1 MDCNSYAAQLLEQ
14 QNWRPILKRRH
25 ELERLYAASPS
36 SETASL
42 LETQWLVEDGV
53 CRLALAQHLPL
64 GMAMSLLHL
73 RSRFLGKAVE
83 ADGFCSEAFRG
94 LVGVMVHGIPS
105 VWTPSFNEAVLL
117 VEVGRALPRGPEFTV
132 QTHPVLR
139 YAPVHVAAFMAGVRD
154 RYAPYRWGLESEA
167 QRAMVGCGPGM
178 TAYKALEAFH
188 ATETVHSA
196 VLGATDIL
204 PPFRVRETLRPL
216 QLAPFKLD
224 EPADETEG
232 ILEKA
237 LEFIAELGSGYSEL
251 FRVLSGY
258 CLGNALAMF
267 EEVFP
272 ELLAQVQQAGSS
284 AEPAPKVEAKAQ
296 SPFRRAPEGAPSIVQ
311 IARRNLMPSPLRDR
325 LTPLLNEA
333 MLHASAMGTAV
344 NFLPFSPFEH
354 EDRMRRHRSCLS
366 VIARIMEQELKR
378 FGPSEPWALAVELVE
393 KDLRMAI

>member
-14 QNWRPILKRRH
+14 QNWRPVFMRRH
-25 ELERLYAASPS
+25 ELERSYAASPS

-42 LETQWLVEDGV
+42 LETQWRVEDGV

-73 RSRFLGKAVE
+73 RSRFLGRAVD
-83 ADGFCSEAFRG
+83 ADGFCCAAFRG

-105 VWTPSFNEAVLL
+105 LWTPNFSEAALL
-117 VEVGRALPRGPEFTV
+117 AEVARARPRGPEFKL
-132 QTHPVLR
+132 QAHAVLR
-139 YAPVHVAAFMAGVRD
+139 YAPAPLVTFIAGVRE
-154 RYAPYRWGLESEA
+154 RYEPYRLILETEA
-167 QRAMVGCGPGM
+167 EGAILRCGPPM
-178 TAYKALEAFH
+178 TAQAAIRAFH
-188 ATETVHSA
+188 TTETVYSA

-216 QLAPFKLD
+216 KLAPFELH
-224 EPADETEG
+224 EPQDETEG
-232 ILEKA
+232 LLDRA
-237 LEFIAELGSGYSEL
+237 LEFLEELGSGYSEL

-258 CLGNALAMF
+258 CLGNAMAMF

-272 ELLAQVQQAGSS
+272 ELLAQVQQASSS
-284 AEPAPKVEAKAQ
+284 AEPAPKVAVKAQ

-311 IARRNLMPSPLRDR
+311 IARRNLLPSPVRDQ

-333 MLHASAMGTAV
+333 MLHASAMGTV
-344 NFLPFSPFEH
+344 VSLSPFEH
-354 EDRMRRHRSCLS
+354 EDRLRRHRRCLS

-378 FGPSEPWALAVELVE
+378 FGPSDPWALAVELVE

>member
-25 ELERLYAASPS
+25 ELERLYYASPTS
-36 SETASL
+36 DTASL
-42 LETQWLVEDGV
+42 LETQWRVEDGV

-64 GMAMSLLHL
+64 GVAMSLLHL
-73 RSRFLGKAVE
+73 RSRFLGRAVD
-83 ADGFCSEAFRG
+83 ADGFCSAAFRG
-94 LVGVMVHGIPS
+94 LVGVMVHGIPT
-105 VWTPSFNEAVLL
+105 VWAPSFSEAVLL
-117 VEVGRALPRGPEFTV
+117 IEAGRALPRGPEFTV

-139 YAPVHVAAFMAGVRD
+139 YAPVHVADFMTGVRD
-154 RYAPYRWGLESEA
+154 RYTPYRWVLETRAENALRYGPSMNA
-167 QRAMVGCGPGM
+167 QA
-178 TAYKALEAFH
+178 ALRAFH

-216 QLAPFKLD
+216 QLAPFKLH
-224 EPADETEG
+224 EPEDETEG
-232 ILEKA
+232 ILEQA

-251 FRVLSGY
+251 CRVLSGY

-311 IARRNLMPSPLRDR
+311 IARRNLLPSPLRDW

-333 MLHASAMGTAV
+333 MLHASAMGTV
-344 NFLPFSPFEH
+344 VSFLPFSPFEH

-378 FGPSEPWALAVELVE
+378 FGPGEPWALAVELVE